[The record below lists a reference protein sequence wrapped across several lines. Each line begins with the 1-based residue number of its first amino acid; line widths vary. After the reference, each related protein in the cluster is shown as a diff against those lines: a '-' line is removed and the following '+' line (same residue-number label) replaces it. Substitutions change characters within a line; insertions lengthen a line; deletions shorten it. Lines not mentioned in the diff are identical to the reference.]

1 MQKNYV
7 GYQYHLKLRKCK
19 YMNVEIIAN
28 EFETRAAT
36 LLRYFTGLCESSYKL
51 PFAFK
56 IYNDPFNTVY
66 LVSKGKMYAHVLIKD
81 CEVRKTFEIASEKH
95 TEKLIE
101 SIEGYYAGYDLYDGS
116 HATVSDMMAEF
127 MFDNDYFMYGLE
139 TFAES
144 NNSDMFDYMSRDFNI
159 DELEGVQS
167 SNTDVI
173 GNIEMLYQLA
183 TGINEPAPELV
194 EGLKIITEFIQNEQA
209 NEVDSKVL
217 IERLNE
223 LKHSYYKGVKQ

>member
-1 MQKNYV
+1 
-7 GYQYHLKLRKCK
+7 
-19 YMNVEIIAN
+19 MNVEIIAN

-36 LLRYFTGLCESSYKL
+36 LLRYFTGLCESSYKV

-56 IYNDPFNTVY
+56 IYNDPFNVVY
-66 LVSKGKMYAHVLIKD
+66 LMSKGKLYAHVLIKD

-101 SIEGYYAGYDLYDGS
+101 SIEGYYTGYDLHDGT

-139 TFAES
+139 TFVES

-159 DELEGVQS
+159 AELEDVQS
-167 SNTDVI
+167 SNADVI
-173 GNIEMLYQLA
+173 GNMEMLYQLA

-209 NEVDSKVL
+209 NRKDYL
-217 IERLNE
+217 ALE
-223 LKHSYYKGVKQ
+223 LKLKGLKNSYYNGVKA

>member
-1 MQKNYV
+1 
-7 GYQYHLKLRKCK
+7 
-19 YMNVEIIAN
+19 MNVEIIAN

-36 LLRYFTGLCESSYKL
+36 LLRYFTGLCESSYKV

-56 IYNDPFNTVY
+56 IYNDPFNVVY

-101 SIEGYYAGYDLYDGS
+101 SIEGYYTGYDLHDGT

-159 DELEGVQS
+159 AELEDVQS
-167 SNTDVI
+167 SNADVI
-173 GNIEMLYQLA
+173 GNMEMLYQLA

-209 NEVDSKVL
+209 NRKDYL
-217 IERLNE
+217 ALE
-223 LKHSYYKGVKQ
+223 LKLKGLKNSYYNGVKA

>member
-1 MQKNYV
+1 
-7 GYQYHLKLRKCK
+7 
-19 YMNVEIIAN
+19 MNVEIIAN

-36 LLRYFTGLCESSYKL
+36 LLRYFTGLCESSYKV

-56 IYNDPFNTVY
+56 IYNDPFNTMY

-101 SIEGYYAGYDLYDGS
+101 SIEGYYTGYDLHDS
-116 HATVSDMMAEF
+116 THATVSDMMASF
-127 MFDNDYFMYGLE
+127 MFDNEYFMYGLE

-159 DELEGVQS
+159 AELEDVQS
-167 SNTDVI
+167 SNADVI
-173 GNIEMLYQLA
+173 GNMEMLYQLA

-194 EGLKIITEFIQNEQA
+194 EGLKIITEFIQNEKA
-209 NEVDSKVL
+209 NRKDYL
-217 IERLNE
+217 ALE
-223 LKHSYYKGVKQ
+223 LKLKGLKNSYYNGVKA

>member
-1 MQKNYV
+1 
-7 GYQYHLKLRKCK
+7 
-19 YMNVEIIAN
+19 MNVEIIAN

-36 LLRYFTGLCESSYKL
+36 LLRYFTGLCESSYKV

-56 IYNDPFNTVY
+56 IYNDPFNVVY
-66 LVSKGKMYAHVLIKD
+66 LMSKGKMYAHVLIKD

-101 SIEGYYAGYDLYDGS
+101 SIEGYYTGYDLHDGT

-159 DELEGVQS
+159 AELEDVQS
-167 SNTDVI
+167 SNADVI
-173 GNIEMLYQLA
+173 GNMEMLYQLA

-209 NEVDSKVL
+209 NRKDYL
-217 IERLNE
+217 ALE
-223 LKHSYYKGVKQ
+223 LKLKGLKNSYYNGVKA

>member
-1 MQKNYV
+1 MNK
-7 GYQYHLKLRKCK
+7 
-19 YMNVEIIAN
+19 MNVEIIAN

-101 SIEGYYAGYDLYDGS
+101 SIEGYYAGYDLHDGT
-116 HATVSDMMAEF
+116 HDTISDMMASF

-139 TFAES
+139 TYAES
-144 NNSDMFDYMSRDFNI
+144 NNSDVFEYLENGFDTDT
-159 DELEGVQS
+159 LEGIQS
-167 SNTDVI
+167 TNTDVVA
-173 GNIEMLYQLA
+173 NIEVLYQLA
-183 TGINEPAPELV
+183 TGINEPASELV
-194 EGLKIITEFIQNEQA
+194 EGLKLVTAFVQDENA
-209 NEVDSKVL
+209 TLDDYKAL
-217 IERLNE
+217 ERKLSE
-223 LKHSYYKGVKQ
+223 LKSSYYSLSK

>member
-1 MQKNYV
+1 
-7 GYQYHLKLRKCK
+7 
-19 YMNVEIIAN
+19 MNVEIIAN

-56 IYNDPFNTVY
+56 IYNDPFNVVY

-101 SIEGYYAGYDLYDGS
+101 SIEGYYTGYDLHDGT

-159 DELEGVQS
+159 AELEDVQS
-167 SNTDVI
+167 SNADVI
-173 GNIEMLYQLA
+173 GNMEMLYQLA

-209 NEVDSKVL
+209 NRKDYL
-217 IERLNE
+217 ALE
-223 LKHSYYKGVKQ
+223 LKLKGLKNSYYNGVKA

>member
-1 MQKNYV
+1 
-7 GYQYHLKLRKCK
+7 
-19 YMNVEIIAN
+19 MNVEIIAN

-56 IYNDPFNTVY
+56 IYNDPFNIVY

-101 SIEGYYAGYDLYDGS
+101 SIEGYYTGYDLHDGT

-139 TFAES
+139 TFVES

-159 DELEGVQS
+159 AELEDVQS
-167 SNTDVI
+167 SNADVI
-173 GNIEMLYQLA
+173 GNMEALYQLA

-209 NEVDSKVL
+209 NRKDYL
-217 IERLNE
+217 ALE
-223 LKHSYYKGVKQ
+223 LKLKGLKNSYYNGVKA

>member
-1 MQKNYV
+1 MKEMN
-7 GYQYHLKLRKCK
+7 K
-19 YMNVEIIAN
+19 MNVEIIAN

-101 SIEGYYAGYDLYDGS
+101 SIEGYYAGYDLHDGT
-116 HATVSDMMAEF
+116 HDTISDMMASF

-139 TFAES
+139 TYAES
-144 NNSDMFDYMSRDFNI
+144 NNSDVFEYLENGFDTDT
-159 DELEGVQS
+159 LEGIQS
-167 SNTDVI
+167 TNTDVVA
-173 GNIEMLYQLA
+173 NIEVLYQLA
-183 TGINEPAPELV
+183 TGINEPASELV
-194 EGLKIITEFIQNEQA
+194 EGLKLVTAFVQDENA
-209 NEVDSKVL
+209 TLDDYKAL
-217 IERLNE
+217 ERKLSE
-223 LKHSYYKGVKQ
+223 LKSSYYSLSKQ

>member
-1 MQKNYV
+1 
-7 GYQYHLKLRKCK
+7 
-19 YMNVEIIAN
+19 MNVEIIAN

-81 CEVRKTFEIASEKH
+81 CEVRKSFEIASVKH

-101 SIEGYYAGYDLYDGS
+101 SIEGYYTGYDLHDGT

-159 DELEGVQS
+159 AELEDVQS
-167 SNTDVI
+167 SNADVI
-173 GNIEMLYQLA
+173 GNMEMLYQLA

-209 NEVDSKVL
+209 NRKDYL
-217 IERLNE
+217 ALE
-223 LKHSYYKGVKQ
+223 LKLKGLKNSYYNGVKA

>member
-1 MQKNYV
+1 
-7 GYQYHLKLRKCK
+7 
-19 YMNVEIIAN
+19 MNVEIIAN

-56 IYNDPFNTVY
+56 IYNDPFNVVY
-66 LVSKGKMYAHVLIKD
+66 LVSKGKMYAYVLIKD

-101 SIEGYYAGYDLYDGS
+101 SIEGYYTGYELHDGT
-116 HATVSDMMAEF
+116 HDTISDMMASF
-127 MFDNDYFMYGLE
+127 MFDNDYFMYGLQ

-144 NNSDMFDYMSRDFNI
+144 NNTDMFTYIEGGLNV
-159 DELEGVQS
+159 DELEGIQS
-167 SNTDVI
+167 SNADVI

-183 TGINEPAPELV
+183 TGINEPATELV
-194 EGLKIITEFIQNEQA
+194 EGLKLVTEFVQDENATQDDYKA
-209 NEVDSKVL
+209 L
-217 IERLNE
+217 ERKLSE
-223 LKHSYYKGVKQ
+223 LKESYYSISK

>member
-1 MQKNYV
+1 
-7 GYQYHLKLRKCK
+7 
-19 YMNVEIIAN
+19 MNVEIIAN

-36 LLRYFTGLCESSYKL
+36 LLRYFTGLCESSYKV

-56 IYNDPFNTVY
+56 IYNDPFNVVY

-101 SIEGYYAGYDLYDGS
+101 SIEGYYTGYDLHDGT
-116 HATVSDMMAEF
+116 HDTISDMMASF

-139 TFAES
+139 IFAES

-159 DELEGVQS
+159 AELEDVQS
-167 SNTDVI
+167 SNADVI
-173 GNIEMLYQLA
+173 GNMEMLYQLA

-209 NEVDSKVL
+209 NRKDYL
-217 IERLNE
+217 ALE
-223 LKHSYYKGVKQ
+223 LKLKGLKNSYYNRVKA

>member
-1 MQKNYV
+1 
-7 GYQYHLKLRKCK
+7 
-19 YMNVEIIAN
+19 MNVEIIAN

-36 LLRYFTGLCESSYKL
+36 LLRYFTGLCESSYKV

-101 SIEGYYAGYDLYDGS
+101 SIEGYYAGYELHDGT
-116 HATVSDMMAEF
+116 HDTISDMMAEF

-159 DELEGVQS
+159 AELEDVQS
-167 SNTDVI
+167 SNADVI
-173 GNIEMLYQLA
+173 GNMEMLYQLA

-209 NEVDSKVL
+209 NRKDYL
-217 IERLNE
+217 ALE
-223 LKHSYYKGVKQ
+223 LKLKGLKNSYYNGVKA